1 MTMPHS
7 LHILLSTTILAGLAA
22 PVLAQSAA
30 QPAAQPA
37 PVAPTVEEA
46 PPEEEPVDVSIPGGQ
61 GSEIVVIGKRIPNTV
76 RLSREVVSVLSQADI
91 ARSGEGDIAGAL
103 KRVTGLSVV
112 GGRYVYVRGLGERY
126 SLALLNG
133 LPIPSPDPL
142 RRVVPLDLF
151 PTSVLASSVVQKSYS
166 VNFPGEF
173 GGGVINLTTRAVP
186 KEAFFS
192 VGGSIGANTATT
204 GQLGY
209 VYSGGRTDW
218 TGFDDGTRGLPAG
231 LRASQD
237 AGRALAVG
245 ANFTQSQ
252 LQTITSTLA
261 NAQTNL
267 VLTNDELPV
276 NWGANMSGGRAWDVG
291 DARIGFVFAGGFSS
305 DWMTKAGKQQ
315 LSGGASVGPGNTL
328 QLEADQDFDFVAT
341 EFRTVLNGLFSIGA
355 EFGNHKIRFS
365 NLYVNDTIKEARI
378 QAGFDDINVGR
389 DVLLQRNATALFRRQ
404 LIDTQIVGE
413 FKWDDLTLDVR
424 GTYANSKRLSPYE
437 RFNNYAFSAQ
447 FQDFV
452 NDLRSP
458 GQSSLV
464 AFSRLNENVLGG
476 GIDLGYK
483 IRNGAFPVRF
493 TAGYAYSKSDRSS
506 ERFDY
511 RYQTNAA
518 LPGAVTQQRPDV
530 LLSDFNVFTY
540 GVILNSISTVA
551 PRYDAGLTV
560 NAGYAQV
567 EMEPTDGVQV
577 VGGMRYEKGRQNV
590 TPVDVFNSNPGSA
603 FNLPTNINRG
613 YWLPAITVTWNFKED
628 MQLRVAASKT
638 IARPQFRE
646 LAPQPYFD
654 TESDRLSFGNQF
666 LTNSELINAEARYEW
681 YFGRDEKLA
690 VGGFFKNI
698 DDPIDAIAFVQ
709 GGTFQ
714 TTFANAPN
722 ARLYGAEIEAQ
733 KYFDLDAWGSFFE
746 GRRFLVSANYTYTQ
760 SEIRVKAGQ
769 TTRFPLSGTTVA
781 ATDIFKNGLPLT
793 GQSDHVGNIQLGFQ
807 DQDGLSEQT
816 LLFNYASTRAAFRG
830 PSGQPD
836 LVEKPGIRLDLVLR
850 QGFKVLGREIEA
862 KVEGRNLTNTRYQ
875 EFQTLNASRVDT
887 NTYVLGRTFQAS
899 ISAKF

>member
-1 MTMPHS
+1 MNMPKP
-7 LHILLSTTILAGLAA
+7 LHILLSSTMLAGFVVPAW
-22 PVLAQSAA
+22 AQAA
-30 QPAAQPA
+30 QPAAQPSA
-37 PVAPTVEEA
+37 PAEEA
-46 PPEEEPVDVSIPGGQ
+46 LPEEEVEISVPGGR
-61 GSEIVVIGKRIPNTV
+61 GSEIVVIGRRIPNTV

-91 ARSGEGDIAGAL
+91 ERTGEGDIAGAL

-186 KEAFFS
+186 KEAFFT
-192 VGGSIGANTATT
+192 VGGSVGANTATT

-209 VYSGGRTDW
+209 VYSGGQTDW
-218 TGFDDGTRGLPAG
+218 TGFDDGTRRLPAG
-231 LRASQD
+231 IRASQD
-237 AGRALAVG
+237 AGTPLAVG
-245 ANFTQSQ
+245 TNYTQAD
-252 LQTITSTLA
+252 LQNIAASLA

-267 VLTNDELPV
+267 ILRNDNIPV

-291 DARIGFVFAGGFSS
+291 DSRIGFVFAAGFNS
-305 DWMTKAGKQQ
+305 DWQTKAGKQQ
-315 LSGGASVGPGNTL
+315 LSGGAAVGPNGDL
-328 QLEADQDFDFVAT
+328 QLNPDQDFDFVAT
-341 EFRTVLNGLFSIGA
+341 EFRTVLNGLFSVGA
-355 EFGNHKIRFS
+355 EIGDHRIRFT

-389 DVLLQRNATALFRRQ
+389 DRLLQRTATALFRRQ
-404 LIDTQIVGE
+404 LIDTQLVGE

-437 RFNNYAFSAQ
+437 RFNNYAFSDE
-447 FQDFV
+447 FGDYV

-464 AFSRLNENVLGG
+464 AFSRLNENLWGG
-476 GIDLGYK
+476 GLDLGYRV
-483 IRNGAFPVRF
+483 RNGAFPVRF
-493 TAGYAYSKSDRSS
+493 TAGYAYSRAERLS

-518 LPGAVTQQRPDV
+518 LPGSVAQQRPDF
-530 LLSDFNVFTY
+530 LLSDFNIFTY
-540 GVILNSISTVA
+540 GIILNSTSTVA
-551 PRYDAGLTV
+551 PRYEADLV
-560 NAGYAQV
+560 VHAGYAQF
-567 EMEPTDGVQV
+567 EMEPTDGVQAV
-577 VGGMRYEKGRQNV
+577 FGMRYEKGRQNV
-590 TPVDVFNSNPGSA
+590 TPVDVFNSNPGSS
-603 FNLPTNINRG
+603 FNLPTDINQG
-613 YWLPAITVTWNFKED
+613 YWLPALTVTWNFKAD
-628 MQLRVAASKT
+628 MQIRVAASKT

-681 YFGRDEKLA
+681 YFGRDERLA
-690 VGGFFKNI
+690 IGGFFKGIKN
-698 DDPIDAIAFVQ
+698 PIDAIAFVQ

-722 ARLYGAEIEAQ
+722 ARLYGAELEAI
-733 KYFDLDAWGSFFE
+733 KYFSLSNWGDFFDS
-746 GRRFLVSANYTYTQ
+746 RRFFVSANYTFTH
-760 SEIRVKAGQ
+760 SEIRVRPGD
-769 TTRFPLSGTTVA
+769 TTRFPLSGQVVP
-781 ATDIFKNGLPLT
+781 ATDIFLNGLPLT
-793 GQSDHVGNIQLGFQ
+793 GQSDHLVNLQLGFQ
-807 DQDGLSEQT
+807 DEDGLSEQT
-816 LLFNYASTRAAFRG
+816 LLFNYASPRAAFRG

-850 QGFKVLGREIEA
+850 QGFKVFGREIEA
-862 KVEGRNLTNTRYQ
+862 KLEGRNLTNTRYQ
-875 EFQTLNASRVDT
+875 EFQTLNASRIDT

-899 ISAKF
+899 VSAKF